1 MEKLHKSPFITL
13 RNHDA
18 NLIAALNK
26 LEIIVNYE
34 NDYLTLWIMRLLAL
48 QRANKDYSPFLLNNW
63 HMLITPFYKPS
74 T

>member
-13 RNHDA
+13 RNHGA
-18 NLIAALNK
+18 NLIATLNK

-48 QRANKDYSPFLLNNW
+48 QRENKDYSPFLFYNW
-63 HMLITPFYKPS
+63 HMLITLFTS
-74 T
+74 

>member
-48 QRANKDYSPFLLNNW
+48 QRANKDYSPFLFNNW
-63 HMLITPFYKPS
+63 HMLITLFTS
-74 T
+74 

>member
-18 NLIAALNK
+18 NLIATLNK

-34 NDYLTLWIMRLLAL
+34 NDYLTLWTMRLLAL
-48 QRANKDYSPFLLNNW
+48 QRANKDYSPFLFDNW
-63 HMLITPFYKPS
+63 HMLITLFTS
-74 T
+74 